1 MFENL
6 KNVLGEAY
14 HDDITAEEVNSFF
27 AGKNFA
33 DLSTGQFIDKN
44 KYDREIQT
52 LNATITEKENALT
65 AKLTDS
71 EKADKE
77 RDDAQKEI
85 QRLTELL
92 KQNTLSGNKN
102 LALGT
107 TADLKSV
114 LNLQDND
121 SEYQKFIDNIVS
133 DNADK
138 TNSIAK
144 YVNKAVKDAY
154 EKGKKDAMKDSL
166 GNFGKNKKQDG
177 KGSADIDNLGAML
190 AKRNSNKKETV
201 DYFKR

>member
-6 KNVLGEAY
+6 KSVLGDAY
-14 HDDITAEEVNSFF
+14 HDNMTAEEVNTFF

-138 TNSIAK
+138 TNTIAK

-154 EKGKKDAMKDSL
+154 EKGKKDAMKDIL
-166 GNFGKNKKQDG
+166 GNFGKSKKQDG
-177 KGSADIDNLGAML
+177 KGSADVENLGAML
-190 AKRNSNKKETV
+190 AKKNSNKKETV

>member
-71 EKADKE
+71 EKADQE
-77 RDDAQKEI
+77 RDYAQKEI
-85 QRLTELL
+85 QR
-92 KQNTLSGNKN
+92 
-102 LALGT
+102 
-107 TADLKSV
+107 
-114 LNLQDND
+114 
-121 SEYQKFIDNIVS
+121 
-133 DNADK
+133 
-138 TNSIAK
+138 
-144 YVNKAVKDAY
+144 
-154 EKGKKDAMKDSL
+154 
-166 GNFGKNKKQDG
+166 
-177 KGSADIDNLGAML
+177 
-190 AKRNSNKKETV
+190 
-201 DYFKR
+201 

>member
-6 KNVLGEAY
+6 KNMLGEAY

-177 KGSADIDNLGAML
+177 KGSTDIDNLGAML

>member
-6 KNVLGEAY
+6 KSVLGEAY
-14 HDDITAEEVNSFF
+14 HDDMTAEEVNSFF

-138 TNSIAK
+138 TNTIAK

-177 KGSADIDNLGAML
+177 KGSTDVENLGTML

>member
-6 KNVLGEAY
+6 KNMLGEAY

-166 GNFGKNKKQDG
+166 GNFGKNKKQYG

>member
-6 KNVLGEAY
+6 KGLLGEAY
-14 HDDITAEEVNSFF
+14 HDDMTAEEVNTFF

-33 DLSTGQFIDKN
+33 DLSSGQFIDKN

-52 LNATITEKENALT
+52 LNTTIAEKENALN
-65 AKLTDS
+65 AKLSDS
-71 EKADKE
+71 ERADKE

-85 QRLTELL
+85 QRLTALL

-121 SEYQKFIDNIVS
+121 SDYQKFIDTIVS
-133 DNADK
+133 DDADK
-138 TNSIAK
+138 TNTIAK

-154 EKGKKDAMKDSL
+154 EKGKKDAMKDSM
-166 GNFGKNKKQDG
+166 GNFGKSKKQDG
-177 KGSADIDNLGAML
+177 KGSADVENLGAML
-190 AKRNSNKKETV
+190 AKKNSPKKETV